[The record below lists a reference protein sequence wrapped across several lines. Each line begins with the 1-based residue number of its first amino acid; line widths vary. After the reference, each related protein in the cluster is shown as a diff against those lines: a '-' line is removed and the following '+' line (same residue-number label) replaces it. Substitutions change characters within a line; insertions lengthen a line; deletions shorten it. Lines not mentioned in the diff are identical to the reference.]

1 MAEKATPGQ
10 DEKFGLSD
18 QQRRF
23 LDLHFSGTHRTQAEA
38 YEEAGYSKRGA
49 AASASALLKNP
60 KSKNY
65 LRYLRQQAHEALIN
79 RYMGAADSMIQ
90 VLIDVASAS
99 DSPQQTRVSAA
110 KAVLDGAASAYK
122 AGIQDEAMAE
132 LEQRIE
138 QITGES

>member
-1 MAEKATPGQ
+1 MAKPRQ
-10 DEKFGLSD
+10 NVDDFGLSD

-23 LDLHFSGTHRTQAEA
+23 LELIFAGGQTQAECYKA
-38 YEEAGYSKRGA
+38 AGYKSKTHSA
-49 AASASALLKNP
+49 AETAASKLLKND
-60 KSKNY
+60 KSRNF
-65 LRYLRQQAHEALIN
+65 LRHLRQQAHEALIN

-122 AGIQDEAMAE
+122 SGIQDEAMAE